1 MKNQIIVHAADK
13 QTRIALIENG
23 ELAQLFIE
31 SPENQRT
38 VGDIYLAEVHK
49 VMAGIRAAF
58 INMGTTRDAFLH
70 FSDTGE
76 HLEEYIVWLNGKNAL
91 PKNFEKVKAQQVQSD
106 NGDGKTPSVSE
117 LQNRSGALLQQK
129 QKLLVQIAKEPIG
142 SKGPRVTTNISLAG
156 RFLVLMPMGDYVGV
170 SKRIRSYKE
179 RRRLRQ
185 VVSDVLPEGFG
196 VIIRTV
202 ADGQPDEAL
211 HEDLKDVINKWETL
225 QEKLKSAKPP
235 ELLHRDLDMT
245 ESLVRDLFAKDY
257 DRILID
263 DSKLYKSIKSYVS
276 RVAPSMVPSIQLYK
290 GSEHVFDYM
299 KIGKDVDSVFSPRV
313 KMPSGGY
320 LIFEQT
326 EAMYVVDV
334 NSGRYAAKKNQED
347 NSLKTNLEAAREIAK
362 QLRLRDIG
370 GIIVVDFI
378 DLWDDANRKKIFDE
392 LKREFRKD
400 RAKTNLLHMSDFG
413 LVQITRQRIRPSVVN
428 SVSKVCPMCGGS
440 GTIVSQNTI
449 VADIE
454 SWLTKYRYTYKHRNI
469 DLYVNPY
476 LHSLLTSGFISQ
488 KLRWMA
494 KRLMYISI
502 FPDDTISLND
512 FRCMLPG
519 SDIEI
524 TEAVMK
530 DQSLEDAIKQN
541 EQSIAEMEP
550 EKKEGADIDVYKRDS
565 SPNKSQPSRGKQ
577 GAKREEKKD
586 TKPKPGPAP
595 RKPSSRSKASGA
607 AASDKKEQTQEKA
620 APQKGRVGSKYYK
633 KDKKDAQQQES
644 INEQKQQETTAKAV
658 EKKPEKEQAS
668 ETADKP
674 RSAIEVAREH
684 RLKKEKE
691 EAAKA
696 ENKEVKKA
704 KQEKETEAS
713 GEAKKDEQTAKPIA
727 KSDQVEVK
735 TPNQPASP
743 EQKDKEKAPEQ
754 PAKAEQKVEEKTP
767 KQAAKAEQKD
777 EDKAPKQTA
786 KPEQKDEDKAPKQT
800 AKPEQKDEV
809 KAPKQAA
816 KAEQKDEVKAPKQ
829 AAKPEQK
836 DEVKAPKH

>member
-58 INMGTTRDAFLH
+58 ISLGSTRDAFLH

-76 HLEEYIVWLNGKNAL
+76 HLEEYIVMLNGKNAL
-91 PKNFEKVKAQQVQSD
+91 PKNYEKIKAQQNGKSE
-106 NGDGKTPSVSE
+106 NGDSRVLSVSE

-142 SKGPRVTTNISLAG
+142 SKGPRVSTNISIAG

-185 VVSDVLPEGFG
+185 VVSDILPDGFG

-211 HEDLKDVINKWETL
+211 HEDLKDVLNKWEAIL
-225 QEKLKSAKPP
+225 EKLDKAKPP

-257 DRILID
+257 ERVLID
-263 DSKLYKSIKSYVS
+263 DSKMYKSIKSYVS
-276 RVAPSMVPSIQLYK
+276 RVAPAMVPSIHLYK

-299 KIGKDVDSVFSPRV
+299 KIGRDVDSVFSPRV

-378 DLWDDANRKKIFDE
+378 DLWDDSNRKKIYDE

-428 SVSKVCPMCGGS
+428 SVSRVCPMCGGS

-454 SWLTKYRYTYKHRNI
+454 SWLTKYRYTYKHRSVDI
-469 DLYVNPY
+469 YVNPY
-476 LHSLLTSGFISQ
+476 LHSLLTSGMISQ
-488 KLRWMA
+488 KLKWMS
-494 KRLMYISI
+494 KRLMLISI

-512 FRCMLPG
+512 FKCTLPG
-519 SDIEI
+519 SDVEI
-524 TEAVMK
+524 TEVVMK
-530 DQSLEDAIKQN
+530 DQPIEEAIKLN
-541 EQSIAEMEP
+541 EQSIAELQP
-550 EKKEGADIDVYKRDS
+550 EKKVGSDLDVFKRDS
-565 SPNKSQPSRGKQ
+565 PSKKPQQSRGRQ
-577 GAKREEKKD
+577 GDKRGSGKESR
-586 TKPKPGPAP
+586 PKPAPQSRKKSAPQKTDDGAVSAGTKQPNQKQPA
-595 RKPSSRSKASGA
+595 
-607 AASDKKEQTQEKA
+607 
-620 APQKGRVGSKYYK
+620 QKGRVGSKYYK
-633 KDKKDAQQQES
+633 SEKTEQQKGENKQMKPDAIAQAAENKKEDT
-644 INEQKQQETTAKAV
+644 KQVPAAD
-658 EKKPEKEQAS
+658 S
-668 ETADKP
+668 EEKP

-684 RLKKEKE
+684 RLKKEQE
-691 EAAKA
+691 EAGKPVHAEDKDAGQIQDEQKSQPKTDDKA
-696 ENKEVKKA
+696 AGTGDKPVKA
-704 KQEKETEAS
+704 KPAAKKNPGRPAKTSKGKTAKNTSEDTKGKDNAEEKPKAKRGRPPKNKPEEQAEKEDSTAS
-713 GEAKKDEQTAKPIA
+713 TN
-727 KSDQVEVK
+727 S
-735 TPNQPASP
+735 
-743 EQKDKEKAPEQ
+743 
-754 PAKAEQKVEEKTP
+754 
-767 KQAAKAEQKD
+767 
-777 EDKAPKQTA
+777 
-786 KPEQKDEDKAPKQT
+786 
-800 AKPEQKDEV
+800 
-809 KAPKQAA
+809 
-816 KAEQKDEVKAPKQ
+816 
-829 AAKPEQK
+829 
-836 DEVKAPKH
+836 

>member
-58 INMGTTRDAFLH
+58 ISLGTTRDAFLH

-91 PKNFEKVKAQQVQSD
+91 PKNYDKAKAQQSKSD
-106 NGDGKTPSVSE
+106 NGDGKTLSIAE
-117 LQNRSGALLQQK
+117 LQNRSGALLQKK

-179 RRRLRQ
+179 RRKLRQ

-202 ADGQPDEAL
+202 AEGQADEAL
-211 HEDLKDVINKWETL
+211 HEDLKDVLNKWKDI
-225 QEKLKSAKPP
+225 QKKLDKAKPP

-257 DRILID
+257 DRVLID

-276 RVAPSMVPSIQLYK
+276 RVAPAMVPSIHLYK

-299 KIGKDVDSVFSPRV
+299 KIGRDVDSVFSPRV

-347 NSLKTNLEAAREIAK
+347 NSLKTNLEAAREVAK

-378 DLWDDANRKKIFDE
+378 DLWDDANRKKVFDE

-400 RAKTNLLHMSDFG
+400 RAKTNLLQMSDFG

-449 VADIE
+449 IADIE
-454 SWLTKYRYTYKHRNI
+454 SWLTKYRYTYKLRSV

-476 LHSLLTSGFISQ
+476 LHSLLTSGLISQ
-488 KLRWMA
+488 KLRWMI
-494 KRLMYISI
+494 KRLMLISVYR
-502 FPDDTISLND
+502 DDTISLND
-512 FRCMLPG
+512 FKCTLRG
-519 SDIEI
+519 SDVDI
-524 TEAVMK
+524 TDTVMK
-530 DQSLEDAIKQN
+530 DQLIEEAVKLNEESLADLQ
-541 EQSIAEMEP
+541 P
-550 EKKEGADIDVYKRDS
+550 EKKVGSDVDVYKRGAE
-565 SPNKSQPSRGKQ
+565 PKKPQQTRGKTGPKQ
-577 GAKREEKKD
+577 GARQSA
-586 TKPKPGPAP
+586 KPKPSPAP
-595 RKPSSRSKASGA
+595 RKAPSKPKQDKPAS
-607 AASDKKEQTQEKA
+607 SDNKDQVKQKP
-620 APQKGRVGSKYYK
+620 APKKGRVGSKYYK
-633 KDKKDAQQQES
+633 SDKGDTQQQEA
-644 INEQKQQETTAKAV
+644 EAGQKQSGPLAQTAENNA
-658 EKKPEKEQAS
+658 EKDQAS
-668 ETADKP
+668 APADKP

-691 EAAKA
+691 EASKTGQAEKKDAEKVEQEQVMEAPGQANKVEKPEKA
-696 ENKEVKKA
+696 EKSED
-704 KQEKETEAS
+704 KQ
-713 GEAKKDEQTAKPIA
+713 
-727 KSDQVEVK
+727 
-735 TPNQPASP
+735 
-743 EQKDKEKAPEQ
+743 DK
-754 PAKAEQKVEEKTP
+754 PAKAKPAPKKKADKPAKEADEKATKGEGDHEEVKPKPAKRGRPPKKKPEEQAEIVEKTTST
-767 KQAAKAEQKD
+767 KF
-777 EDKAPKQTA
+777 
-786 KPEQKDEDKAPKQT
+786 
-800 AKPEQKDEV
+800 
-809 KAPKQAA
+809 
-816 KAEQKDEVKAPKQ
+816 
-829 AAKPEQK
+829 
-836 DEVKAPKH
+836 

>member
-58 INMGTTRDAFLH
+58 ISLGTTRDAFLH

-91 PKNFEKVKAQQVQSD
+91 PKNYDKAKAQQSKSD
-106 NGDGKTPSVSE
+106 NGDGKTLSIAE
-117 LQNRSGALLQQK
+117 LQNRSGALLQKK

-179 RRRLRQ
+179 RRKLRQ

-202 ADGQPDEAL
+202 AEGQADEAL
-211 HEDLKDVINKWETL
+211 HEDLKDVLNKWKDI
-225 QEKLKSAKPP
+225 QKKLDKAKPP

-257 DRILID
+257 DRVLID

-276 RVAPSMVPSIQLYK
+276 RVAPAMVPSIHLYK

-299 KIGKDVDSVFSPRV
+299 KIGRDVDSVFSPRV

-347 NSLKTNLEAAREIAK
+347 NSLKTNLEAAREVAK

-378 DLWDDANRKKIFDE
+378 DLWDDANRKKVFDE

-400 RAKTNLLHMSDFG
+400 RAKTNLLQMSDFG

-449 VADIE
+449 IADIE
-454 SWLTKYRYTYKHRNI
+454 SWLTKYRYTYKLRSV

-476 LHSLLTSGFISQ
+476 LHSLLTSGLISQ
-488 KLRWMA
+488 KLRWMI
-494 KRLMYISI
+494 KRLMLISVYR
-502 FPDDTISLND
+502 DDTISLND
-512 FRCMLPG
+512 FKCTLRG
-519 SDIEI
+519 SDVDI
-524 TEAVMK
+524 TDTVMK
-530 DQSLEDAIKQN
+530 DQLIEEAVKLNEESLADLQ
-541 EQSIAEMEP
+541 P
-550 EKKEGADIDVYKRDS
+550 EKKVGSDVDVYKRGAE
-565 SPNKSQPSRGKQ
+565 PKKPQQTRGKTGPKQ
-577 GAKREEKKD
+577 GARQS
-586 TKPKPGPAP
+586 TKPKPSPAP
-595 RKPSSRSKASGA
+595 RKAPSKPKQDKPAS
-607 AASDKKEQTQEKA
+607 SDKKDQVKQKP
-620 APQKGRVGSKYYK
+620 APKKGRVGSKYYK
-633 KDKKDAQQQES
+633 SDKGDTQQQEA
-644 INEQKQQETTAKAV
+644 EAGQKQSGPLAQTAENNV
-658 EKKPEKEQAS
+658 EKDQAS
-668 ETADKP
+668 APADKP

-691 EAAKA
+691 EASKTGQVEKKDAEKIEQEQVMEAPGQANKVEKPEKA
-696 ENKEVKKA
+696 EKSED
-704 KQEKETEAS
+704 KQ
-713 GEAKKDEQTAKPIA
+713 
-727 KSDQVEVK
+727 
-735 TPNQPASP
+735 
-743 EQKDKEKAPEQ
+743 DK
-754 PAKAEQKVEEKTP
+754 PAKAKPAPKKKADKPAKEAEEKATKGEGDHEEVKP
-767 KQAAKAEQKD
+767 KPAKRGRP
-777 EDKAPKQTA
+777 PKK
-786 KPEQKDEDKAPKQT
+786 KPE
-800 AKPEQKDEV
+800 EQ
-809 KAPKQAA
+809 
-816 KAEQKDEVKAPKQ
+816 AEIVEKTTSTKS
-829 AAKPEQK
+829 
-836 DEVKAPKH
+836 